1 MIALPQIIDRSAPA
15 LRQDVTPRRGLEVR
29 LAISATEVDA
39 AQALRYRVFYEE
51 MGARPTARS
60 AFERRDR
67 DAFDGHCDHL
77 LIIDHERGGAVGS
90 VIATY
95 RLLRR
100 SEAVRHGGFYTAT
113 EFDISTLLA
122 YPGELLELG
131 RSCVDMAYRTGAIMQ
146 LMWRGIADYVLRHDI
161 KLLFGCASLPGTDSG
176 RLGPALA
183 YLHQHHLAPPSL
195 RALALPD
202 RYVNMD
208 LLPPDKI
215 DAEAAV
221 AQLYARAAVAALPPL
236 VKGYLRIG
244 GLVGDGAVVDHQFS
258 TTDVCIVV
266 VTDVVTDKYF
276 NHFLRRER
284 GREHHREPM
293 R

>member
-1 MIALPQIIDRSAPA
+1 MIALPQVMDRPVTA
-15 LRQDVTPRRGLEVR
+15 LRQDVALRKGLEVR
-29 LAISATEVDA
+29 LAASATEIDA

-51 MGARPTARS
+51 MGARPTARA
-60 AFERRDR
+60 AFEGRDR
-67 DAFDGHCDHL
+67 DTFDNCCDHL
-77 LIIDHERGGAVGS
+77 LIIDPDSGGAGGAV
-90 VIATY
+90 VATY

-100 SEAVRHGGFYTAT
+100 SEAVRHGGFYSAT
-113 EFDISTLLA
+113 EFDISPLLA
-122 YPGELLELG
+122 YGGEILELG
-131 RSCVDMAYRTGAIMQ
+131 RSCVDAAYRTGAIMQ

-161 KLLFGCASLPGTDSG
+161 KLLFGCASLPGTDIS

-195 RALALPD
+195 RARALAD

-221 AQLYARAAVAALPPL
+221 AQVYARSTIAALPPL
-236 VKGYLRIG
+236 VKGYLRVG
-244 GLVGDGAVVDHQFS
+244 GFVGDGAVVDHQFG

-266 VTDVVTDKYF
+266 VTDGVTDKYF
-276 NHFLRRER
+276 NHFLRR
-284 GREHHREPM
+284 GRNQ
-293 R
+293 

>member
-1 MIALPQIIDRSAPA
+1 MIALPQIIDRSATP
-15 LRQDVTPRRGLEVR
+15 LRQDVTPRNGLEVR
-29 LAISATEVDA
+29 LAISATEIDA
-39 AQALRYRVFYEE
+39 AQGLRYRVFYEE
-51 MGARPTARS
+51 MGARATARA

-67 DAFDGHCDHL
+67 DAFDDRCDHL
-77 LIIDHERGGAVGS
+77 LIIDHERGGTSGS

-100 SEAVRHGGFYTAT
+100 SEAVRQGGFYTAT

-122 YPGELLELG
+122 YPGEILELG
-131 RSCVDMAYRTGAIMQ
+131 RSCVDAGYRTGAVMQ

-161 KLLFGCASLPGTDSG
+161 KLLFGCASLPGTDIE

-195 RALALPD
+195 RARALPS

-208 LLPPDKI
+208 LLPLDKI

-221 AQLYARAAVAALPPL
+221 AQVYARAAVAALPPL

-244 GLVGDGAVVDHQFS
+244 GLVGDGAVVDHQFG

-266 VTDVVTDKYF
+266 VTDGVTDKYF
-276 NHFLRRER
+276 NHFLRRR
-284 GREHHREPM
+284 R
-293 R
+293 

>member
-1 MIALPQIIDRSAPA
+1 MIALPQIFDRSASS
-15 LRQDVTPRRGLEVR
+15 LRHDLTPRNGLEVR
-29 LAISATEVDA
+29 LAVSATEIDA

-51 MGARPTARS
+51 MGARSTARA

-67 DAFDGHCDHL
+67 DAFDDRCDHL
-77 LIIDHERGGAVGS
+77 LIIDHDRGGATGP

-100 SEAVRHGGFYTAT
+100 SEAVRHGGFYSAT
-113 EFDISTLLA
+113 EFDITTLLA
-122 YPGELLELG
+122 YPGEILELG
-131 RSCVDMAYRTGAIMQ
+131 RSCVDAAYRTGAVMQ

-161 KLLFGCASLPGTDSG
+161 KLLFGCASLPGTDID

-195 RALALPD
+195 RARALPG

-208 LLPPDKI
+208 LLPLDKI

-221 AQLYARAAVAALPPL
+221 AQVYARAAVAALPPL

-244 GLVGDGAVVDHQFS
+244 GWVGDGAVVDHQFG

-266 VTDVVTDKYF
+266 VTDGVTDKYF
-276 NHFLRRER
+276 NHFLRR
-284 GREHHREPM
+284 GR
-293 R
+293 

>member
-1 MIALPQIIDRSAPA
+1 MIALPQVMDRPVTA
-15 LRQDVTPRRGLEVR
+15 LRQDVALRKGLEVR
-29 LAISATEVDA
+29 LAVSATEIDA

-51 MGARPTARS
+51 MGARPTARA

-67 DAFDGHCDHL
+67 DTFDNCCDHL
-77 LIIDHERGGAVGS
+77 LIIDHDSGSAGGAV
-90 VIATY
+90 VATY

-100 SEAVRHGGFYTAT
+100 SEAVRHGGFYSAT
-113 EFDISTLLA
+113 EFDISPLLT
-122 YPGELLELG
+122 YGGEILELG
-131 RSCVDMAYRTGAIMQ
+131 RSCVDAAYRTGAIMQ

-161 KLLFGCASLPGTDSG
+161 ELLFGCASLPGTDIS

-195 RALALPD
+195 RARALAD

-221 AQLYARAAVAALPPL
+221 AQVYARSTIAALPPL
-236 VKGYLRIG
+236 VKGYLRVG
-244 GLVGDGAVVDHQFS
+244 GFVGDGAVVDHQFG

-266 VTDVVTDKYF
+266 VTDGVTDKYF
-276 NHFLRRER
+276 NHFLRR
-284 GREHHREPM
+284 GRNQ
-293 R
+293 

>member
-1 MIALPQIIDRSAPA
+1 MVALPQIIDRPVSSLQQDVA
-15 LRQDVTPRRGLEVR
+15 LRKGLEVR
-29 LAISATEVDA
+29 LATSETEIDA

-51 MGARPTARS
+51 MGARPTARA

-67 DAFDGHCDHL
+67 DAFDGRCDHL
-77 LIIDHERGGAVGS
+77 LIIDHERGGVGGS

-122 YPGELLELG
+122 YPGEILELG
-131 RSCVDMAYRTGAIMQ
+131 RSCVDAAYRTGAIMQ

-161 KLLFGCASLPGTDSG
+161 KLLFGCASLPGTDIA

-195 RALALPD
+195 RARALPN

-221 AQLYARAAVAALPPL
+221 AQVYARSAVAALPPL
-236 VKGYLRIG
+236 VKGYLRVG
-244 GLVGDGAVVDHQFS
+244 GLIGDGAVVDDQFG

-266 VTDVVTDKYF
+266 VTDGVTDKYF
-276 NHFLRRER
+276 NHFLRR
-284 GREHHREPM
+284 GRDQ
-293 R
+293 